1 LKKKI
6 GSSNINFQ
14 TSSPTKSTA
23 DSMGFNRFNC
33 KNTESNMIT
42 YTANTN
48 INSPRLS
55 MNQVSVS
62 REPLGNSI
70 NLYRKEA
77 LNYPENLQQR

>member
-1 LKKKI
+1 
-6 GSSNINFQ
+6 
-14 TSSPTKSTA
+14 
-23 DSMGFNRFNC
+23 MGFNC
-33 KNTESNMIT
+33 LSSKNTESIIIT

-55 MNQVSVS
+55 MNQVRVS
-62 REPLGNSI
+62 REPFGNNI